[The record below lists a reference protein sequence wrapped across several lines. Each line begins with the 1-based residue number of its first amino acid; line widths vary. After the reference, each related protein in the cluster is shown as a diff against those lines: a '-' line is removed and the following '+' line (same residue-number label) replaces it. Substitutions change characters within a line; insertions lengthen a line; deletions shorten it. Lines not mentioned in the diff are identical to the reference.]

1 MRRAKY
7 HIYAQKSRQSV
18 DADNG
23 DEVKGRVL
31 ETKRNRKEFTDEVQF
46 GVLGLASLEV
56 VTEKMGP
63 VMETGRT
70 VWCKVVF
77 WSRSACQLMKDE
89 GQILAKNSLREK
101 VLVLKRCKSF
111 GIHKDGT
118 RRKKVKI
125 FDTSVIV
132 EE

>member
-1 MRRAKY
+1 MRRTEY
-7 HIYAQKSRQSV
+7 HIHAQKSGQSV
-18 DADNG
+18 DADDG
-23 DEVKGRVL
+23 DDVKGRVF
-31 ETKRNRKEFTDEVQF
+31 ETKRNRKDFTDEVQF
-46 GVLGLASLEV
+46 CVLGLASLEV
-56 VTEKMGP
+56 ATEKMGP

-70 VWCKVVF
+70 VWCKMVF
-77 WSRSACQLMKDE
+77 WSRSACQLMKNE

-101 VLVLKRCKSF
+101 RCKSF

-118 RRKKVKI
+118 TRKKVKI